1 MKPIN
6 NNQVINNCPQR
17 ASENCKNI
25 LPGKF
30 KNELTAKNE
39 RICSKKS
46 LARQSRTALPSP
58 GKDRGH
64 LNTDANI
71 DDDDFERQAAIDH
84 MISN

>member
-30 KNELTAKNE
+30 KNEHTANNE

-64 LNTDANI
+64 FSSDANTV
-71 DDDDFERQAAIDH
+71 DDDLERQAAIDH
-84 MISN
+84 LICS